1 MELKIDFVTENTTKK
16 MNTSQK
22 CDFIIAKIKN
32 ERIIVFEGGLQP
44 EEEANLIR
52 EAMTQIDHETFLGY
66 RILNPTPVRSAG
78 FFSRKDIKMTV
89 IAPTNYENLS
99 VALV

>member
-22 CDFIIAKIKN
+22 CDFIITKIKN
-32 ERIIVFEGGLQP
+32 DRIIVFEGGLHP
-44 EEEANLIR
+44 EEEANLIK
-52 EAMTQIDHETFLGY
+52 EAMTQIDHDTFLGY

-78 FFSRKDIKMTV
+78 LFSRKDIKMTV